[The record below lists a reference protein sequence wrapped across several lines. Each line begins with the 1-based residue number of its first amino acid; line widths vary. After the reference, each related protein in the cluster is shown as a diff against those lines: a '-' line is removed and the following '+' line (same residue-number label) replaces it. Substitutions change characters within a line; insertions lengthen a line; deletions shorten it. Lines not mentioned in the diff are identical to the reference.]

1 MIGTIYKIVSKIDR
15 NKIYIGS
22 TWNFTR
28 RKSEHKSDCYNKNSK
43 KYNTTLYKYIRE
55 NGGWNEFELSIIECK
70 NYDSI
75 REREHTEQHYINLY
89 GGVENL
95 MNGQDAINTP
105 EQKRE
110 KHNICDKNRIQINKD
125 TKRFYCE
132 PCEIAYR
139 SKSHLERHIQ
149 SEKHQLKI
157 MESINIIKLPTYCES
172 CDQHCPSH
180 AALLV
185 HYKSNKHENN
195 LSRTVSS

>member
-15 NKIYIGS
+15 TKIYVGS

-70 NYDSI
+70 NYDSS
-75 REREHTEQHYINLY
+75 RERTIAEQYYINLY
-89 GGVENL
+89 GGIENL
-95 MNGQDAINTP
+95 LNGQDAVENKDQRIEKINIARAKCF
-105 EQKRE
+105 QR
-110 KHNICDKNRIQINKD
+110 NID

-132 PCEIAYR
+132 PCNTTCR
-139 SKSHLERHIQ
+139 TNWDLQKHIQ
-149 SEKHQLKI
+149 TNKHQLKI

-195 LSRTVSS
+195 LEQSI